1 MEASASPGLESPA
14 RRAQVSCWPW
24 KVAWETLL
32 RPGWAPEIQAP
43 ASSCEKKAEAQPL
56 EGEAGGP
63 HPWAATPH
71 EPGVPVVIVLFH
83 TWVEALK

>member
-1 MEASASPGLESPA
+1 M
-14 RRAQVSCWPW
+14 SCWSW

-32 RPGWAPEIQAP
+32 RPGWDPEIQTP

-63 HPWAATPH
+63 LPWAATAC
-71 EPGVPVVIVLFH
+71 EPGVPVASSCF
-83 TWVEALK
+83 TPGSRP